1 MAVASPPT
9 GKYNVIAR
17 LFELMNNISEDR
29 LLLIL
34 KDLLQ
39 DNFTTQIFKL
49 VIDMTDEQQML
60 LLEALGKKAPT
71 TDSKDRRGHSRK
83 PCLIPLDYKVNGR
96 TFKGYILDISA
107 FGVFIE
113 TSDYFFCGQEILM
126 TFSVPNY
133 QKSLK
138 LAGEIVW
145 SSQQGIGVKFTHLTQ
160 HQLDAIKFFSENQEA
175 VYEINS

>member
-1 MAVASPPT
+1 MAVSSPST
-9 GKYNVIAR
+9 GKYNVTAR
-17 LFELMNNISEDR
+17 LFELMNTISEDR

-34 KDLLQ
+34 KVLLQ
-39 DNFTTQIFKL
+39 DNFTTHIFKL

-60 LLEALGKKAPT
+60 LLNALEKKTPK
-71 TDSKDRRGHSRK
+71 SKDRRGQSRK

-96 TFKGYILDISA
+96 SFKGYILDISA

-113 TSDYFFCGQEILM
+113 TSDYFFGGQEILM
-126 TFSVPNY
+126 VFSVPNY

-145 SSQQGIGVKFTHLTQ
+145 SSQHGIGVKFTHLTQ
-160 HQLDAIKFFSENQEA
+160 HQLDAIKYFSENEEA
-175 VYEINS
+175 VYEITS

>member
-1 MAVASPPT
+1 MAVSSPPT
-9 GKYNVIAR
+9 GKYSVIAR
-17 LFELMNNISEDR
+17 LFELMNTVSEDR

-39 DNFTTQIFKL
+39 DNFTTHIFKL

-60 LLEALGKKAPT
+60 LLDALEKKVSKG
-71 TDSKDRRGHSRK
+71 DSKDRRGHSRK
-83 PCLIPLDYKVNGR
+83 SCLIPLEYKVNGR
-96 TFKGYILDISA
+96 DFNGYILDVSA

-113 TSDYFFCGQEILM
+113 TSDYFFGGQEILM
-126 TFSVPNY
+126 VFSVPNY
-133 QKSLK
+133 QKPLK

-160 HQLDAIKFFSENQEA
+160 HQLDAIKYFSENEEA
-175 VYEINS
+175 VYEITS

>member
-1 MAVASPPT
+1 MAVSSPPT

-17 LFELMNNISEDR
+17 LFELMNTISEDR

-39 DNFTTQIFKL
+39 DNFTTHIFKL
-49 VIDMTDEQQML
+49 VVDMPDEHQML
-60 LLEALGKKAPT
+60 LLNALEKKAPK
-71 TDSKDRRGHSRK
+71 SENKDRRGHSRK
-83 PCLIPLDYKVNGR
+83 HCLIPLDYKVNGR
-96 TFKGYILDISA
+96 SFKGYILDISA

-113 TSDYFFCGQEILM
+113 TSDYFFGGQEILM
-126 TFSVPNY
+126 VFSVPNY

-145 SSQQGIGVKFTHLTQ
+145 SSQHGIGVKFTHLTQ
-160 HQLDAIKFFSENQEA
+160 HQLDAIKYFSENEEA
-175 VYEINS
+175 VYEITS

>member
-1 MAVASPPT
+1 MAASSPPT

-17 LFELMNNISEDR
+17 LFELMNNVSEDR

-39 DNFTTQIFKL
+39 DNFTTHIFKL
-49 VIDMTDEQQML
+49 VIDMTDEQQTQL
-60 LLEALGKKAPT
+60 LKALEQKVST
-71 TDSKDRRGHSRK
+71 SDNKDRRGQSRK

-96 TFKGYILDISA
+96 AFKGYILDISA

-113 TSDYFFCGQEILM
+113 TSDYFFGGQEIIM
-126 TFSVPNY
+126 AFSVPNY
-133 QKSLK
+133 QKALK

-145 SSQQGIGVKFTHLTQ
+145 SSQQGVGVKFTHLTQ
-160 HQLDAIKFFSENQEA
+160 HQLDAVKFFSENRESI
-175 VYEINS
+175 YEITS